1 MPRFPVEEL
10 REAYQR
16 FAEVSDRC
24 AETADYRPFAELFT
38 EDCVYVEHCFGEMR
52 GRDAVRDWI
61 VPLMQSFPNNRMV
74 RYTHDWVFFDDKNAR
89 VVFSARTHM
98 SDPGDGK
105 SYSST
110 NWTLLDY
117 AGDGLFSREED
128 IYNPANFATV
138 IQQWL
143 EADKHFRSTARP
155 GGAAVADD
163 APCHFER
170 DSGH

>member
-1 MPRFPVEEL
+1 MSKFPAEEL
-10 REAYQR
+10 REAYRR

-24 AETADYRPFAELFT
+24 AETADYSPFVELFT
-38 EDCVYVEHCFGEMR
+38 EDCIYVEHCFGEMH
-52 GRDAVRDWI
+52 GREAVREWI
-61 VPLMQSFPNNRMV
+61 VPLMKSFPNNQMV
-74 RYTHDWVFFDDKNAR
+74 RYTHDWVFFDDENAR

-98 SDPGDGK
+98 ADPGDGK

-128 IYNPANFATV
+128 IYNPTNFGNL

-143 EADKHFRSTARP
+143 EADQRFRSTTQP
-155 GGAAVADD
+155 EGPAAGTDE
-163 APCHFER
+163 PE
-170 DSGH
+170 